1 MANIKTAIT
10 IQQPL
15 FEKVEALARDLQ
27 VPRSRVFVLAIE
39 DFIRR
44 QENQH
49 LLAKLNEVYQDG
61 LTDEEQEQLR
71 QTRAAHRRAV
81 EGEW

>member
-1 MANIKTAIT
+1 MANIKTAIS

-44 QENQH
+44 QKNQH

-61 LTDEEQEQLR
+61 PTEEEQEQLL
-71 QTRAAHRRAV
+71 QMRASQRRLV

>member
-1 MANIKTAIT
+1 MANIKTAIS

>member
-1 MANIKTAIT
+1 MANVKTAIT

-15 FEKVEALARDLQ
+15 FEKVEALARYLHI
-27 VPRSRVFVLAIE
+27 PRSRVFILAIE

-61 LTDEEQEQLR
+61 PTAEEREQLR
-71 QTRAAHRRAV
+71 QMTASQRRLV